1 MERLDGVIIGFNKD
15 DPGGRIEIRKISDG
29 LSKTVLVGEALHNVV
44 VQAEKGRTP
53 ESAIGDHK
61 DVWYIGGDD
70 PDIYN
75 DSSEA
80 LGSTGVPINLHI
92 QFTCNRRQNT
102 AQECQALQ
110 IGFSSAH
117 PGITQIVLCDGSVQR
132 IDDSIAP
139 AVWSAMGTRD
149 GQTREGD
156 AVVP

>member
-15 DPGGRIEIRKISDG
+15 DPGGRIELRKISDG

-44 VQAEKGRTP
+44 DQAEKGRSP
-53 ESAIGDHK
+53 ESSVGDHK

-80 LGSTGVPINLHI
+80 LGSTGVPTNLHT
-92 QFTCNRRQNT
+92 QLTCERRLNS